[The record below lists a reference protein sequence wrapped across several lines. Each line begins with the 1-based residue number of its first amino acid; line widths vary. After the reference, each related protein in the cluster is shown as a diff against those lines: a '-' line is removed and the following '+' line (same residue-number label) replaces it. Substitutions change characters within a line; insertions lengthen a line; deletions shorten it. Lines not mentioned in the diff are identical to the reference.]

1 MIASPFNVSDFRQM
15 AVGTYTKTITII
27 IHFYKRVMLL
37 SAVDMVPSLDNE
49 LQSTMHN
56 VFAITERVF
65 LVANMFN
72 TIFISQTRV
81 S

>member
-1 MIASPFNVSDFRQM
+1 
-15 AVGTYTKTITII
+15 
-27 IHFYKRVMLL
+27 MLL